1 MCNIGKGTCK
11 KGQYVTPQLAK
22 AIAMKLGSGQQNW
35 ESLRWEGGSGAGGGE
50 ARCYGLLYVKKNSEM

>member
-35 ESLRWEGGSGAGGGE
+35 ESLGLGGGAGGGE
-50 ARCYGLLYVKKNSEM
+50 ARCYGLLYVKKNCEM